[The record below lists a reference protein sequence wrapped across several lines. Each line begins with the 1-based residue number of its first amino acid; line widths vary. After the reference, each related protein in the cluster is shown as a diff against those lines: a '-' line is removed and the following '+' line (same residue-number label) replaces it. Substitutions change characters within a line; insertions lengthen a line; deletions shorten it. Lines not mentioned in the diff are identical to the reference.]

1 MRVAFGH
8 AEGEGMRVYLGSDH
22 AGFELK
28 EQVRDVLRDL
38 GHDVIDIGP
47 YTDESVDYPDY
58 AQRVGRAVASGD
70 APFGV
75 LICGTGIGMAI
86 AANKVPGIRAVQA
99 SDPEM
104 ARMARLHNDA
114 NILTL
119 PGRYIGK
126 EQAAE
131 VLSAFL
137 STQFEGG
144 RHQRR
149 VDKIGEIEQSQ
160 E

>member
-1 MRVAFGH
+1 
-8 AEGEGMRVYLGSDH
+8 MRVYLGSDH

-28 EQVRDVLRDL
+28 EQVREVLGDL
-38 GHDVIDIGP
+38 GHDVVDIGP

-58 AQRVGRAVASGD
+58 AERVGRAVASGE

-75 LICGTGIGMAI
+75 LICGTGLGMAI
-86 AANKVPGIRAVQA
+86 AANKVPGVRAVQA

-119 PGRYIGK
+119 PGRYIDK

-131 VLSAFL
+131 VLSVFL
-137 STQFEGG
+137 STAFEGG

-149 VDKIGEIEQSQ
+149 VDKIGRIEQSQ